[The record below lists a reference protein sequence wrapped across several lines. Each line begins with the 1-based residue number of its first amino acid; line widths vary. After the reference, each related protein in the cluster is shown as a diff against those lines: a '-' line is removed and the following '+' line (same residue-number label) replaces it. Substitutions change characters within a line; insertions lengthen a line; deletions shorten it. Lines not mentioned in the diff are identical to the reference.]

1 MDVTLGTLCP
11 NSPFLSIQFYRK
23 RSQLS
28 DWAADNLSPAQIKYA
43 ATDAWVS
50 REIHARALAAL
61 PTEGAASRSS
71 AMD

>member
-1 MDVTLGTLCP
+1 MS
-11 NSPFLSIQFYRK
+11 N
-23 RSQLS
+23 
-28 DWAADNLSPAQIKYA
+28 WAADNLSPAQIQYS

-61 PTEGAASRSS
+61 LTEGAASRSG